1 MSTSSLLSLAIK
13 YAVVE
18 VIDRTANYLSKKI
31 KNKQKKKSDRQQQYL
46 KQLMVAV
53 KDRVDSSLK
62 EDGIFVDTKS
72 EYIEKE

>member
-31 KNKQKKKSDRQQQYL
+31 KNKQKKKSDMQQQYL